1 MLAVEIPESLRR
13 NLLWER
19 QVSQAHP
26 RGLKRSA
33 SSNDVVKGWEIPNVI
48 KLTPKGVKPDDQKD
62 KKDELRRRYL
72 ARTRSWLFEYH
83 ATGW

>member
-33 SSNDVVKGWEIPNVI
+33 SSSDVKGWHIPNVV
-48 KLTPKGVKPDDQKD
+48 KLTPKGAKPDERKES
-62 KKDELRRRYL
+62 KDEKRARWL
-72 ARTRSWLFEYH
+72 ARTRSFAFEYH
-83 ATGW
+83 AVGW